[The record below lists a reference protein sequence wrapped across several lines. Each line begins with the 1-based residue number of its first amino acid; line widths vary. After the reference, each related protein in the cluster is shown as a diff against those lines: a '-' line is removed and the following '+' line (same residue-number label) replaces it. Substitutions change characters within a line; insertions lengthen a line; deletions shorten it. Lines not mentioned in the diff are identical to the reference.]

1 MIRLE
6 KMTQASRPQAETLEV
21 EPSQLR
27 FVGTMDEILAI
38 SGGAIVP
45 VLIWYRDIAAAGESL
60 AGFFLLDKD
69 YGREHPFAN
78 PEDIGFRAFLIDSR
92 FQGKGLG
99 KAVMAQLPDFVRARY
114 PQFHRIA
121 LTVNLKNPRALNL
134 YLKQGFQDSGEHFLG
149 GSAGPQHILFLT
161 L

>member
-6 KMTQASRPQAETLEV
+6 KMTDASRSLVETLEV

-27 FVGTMDEILAI
+27 FVGTMEEILAI

-45 VLIWYRDIAAAGESL
+45 VLIWYKATSADEESL
-60 AGFFLLDKD
+60 VGFFLLDKD
-69 YGREHPFAN
+69 YGREHSFAAVD
-78 PEDIGFRAFLIDSR
+78 DIGFRAFLIDSR
-92 FQGKGLG
+92 FQGIGLG
-99 KAVMAQLPDFVRARY
+99 KAVMTQLPHFVRGRY
-114 PQFHRIA
+114 PQFRRIA
-121 LTVNLKNPRALNL
+121 LTVNLKNPRALGL
-134 YLKQGFQDSGEHFLG
+134 YLKNGFNDSGEHFLG